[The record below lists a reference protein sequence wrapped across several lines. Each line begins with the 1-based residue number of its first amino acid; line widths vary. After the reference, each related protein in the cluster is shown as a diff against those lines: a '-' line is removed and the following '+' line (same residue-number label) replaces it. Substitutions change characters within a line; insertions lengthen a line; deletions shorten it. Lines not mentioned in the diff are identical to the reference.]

1 MLSEVRRQKDE
12 PDGLINPTRC
22 GAAAAARYGADAAAE
37 VLLLTG
43 CDMSMPP
50 PSWIRSRSA
59 GLWRRIPPAV
69 AARVAAANYGA
80 EARAEVLLRAFL
92 AERDRD
98 ADGVRFWLSVYD
110 SLARPGRRGA
120 GRP

>member
-1 MLSEVRRQKDE
+1 VA
-12 PDGLINPTRC
+12 PDPAAG
-22 GAAAAARYGADAAAE
+22 GSAAAAARCGADAGAE
-37 VLLLTG
+37 VLFLTG
-43 CDMSMPP
+43 CDMSIPP

-59 GLWRRIPPAV
+59 GLWRRIAPAV